1 MRVRSVQLG
10 GSLAGKLSS
19 ELSSTLS
26 DKSVALGIS
35 GRRLRR
41 PLVEPRIMDR
51 GVTERCPE
59 AERMNSALRMIQRLA
74 VAAHRSPYR
83 IRGTALVPSAFRLE
97 KRQYRPHPARRPPT
111 SAQLQVRAEQNRR
124 HITPKRNLNPASALI
139 VAVYCAWGT
148 AQMRTGLI
156 ISAAVAIS
164 LIAAAGVRGGAVGA
178 AEGGAGS
185 ARPAQF
191 AQTPESSTPPAG
203 QSGPD
208 NPSTAAPPAGPPSN
222 PPPGTPAV
230 VLDDQEV

>member
-74 VAAHRSPYR
+74 VAAHKITLPNRRARDGSPW
-83 IRGTALVPSAFRLE
+83 PSLSV
-97 KRQYRPHPARRPPT
+97 RPP
-111 SAQLQVRAEQNRR
+111 
-124 HITPKRNLNPASALI
+124 HIR
-139 VAVYCAWGT
+139 
-148 AQMRTGLI
+148 
-156 ISAAVAIS
+156 
-164 LIAAAGVRGGAVGA
+164 
-178 AEGGAGS
+178 
-185 ARPAQF
+185 
-191 AQTPESSTPPAG
+191 
-203 QSGPD
+203 
-208 NPSTAAPPAGPPSN
+208 
-222 PPPGTPAV
+222 PPPPP
-230 VLDDQEV
+230 